1 MPKRRPYAA
10 PNLDG
15 LQVMLGEGRFFG
27 LVPVGDGGAYG
38 FAGLVSD
45 RLQVPTESLLDRF
58 REHFA
63 DFGGLVPAY
72 LDSLNA
78 ADPVHPSGWWSGSRL
93 IAGMRTGS

>member
-1 MPKRRPYAA
+1 VPKRRPYAA

-45 RLQVPTESLLDRF
+45 RMQVPTESLLDRF
-58 REHFA
+58 A
-63 DFGGLVPAY
+63 STSPTSVDL
-72 LDSLNA
+72 
-78 ADPVHPSGWWSGSRL
+78 SR
-93 IAGMRTGS
+93 RTWTA